1 MEITFDTII
10 NYLSTKKKVFISKVN
25 IIKSIDEFN
34 FDLPMFRIGIMN
46 NYKNKNVSLIQSIL
60 YLINKEYLYLNDDEK
75 IKSGNSLIIEM
86 KNYWKSNYDTDEN
99 FKSNISLIE
108 GEKCL
113 INFEK
118 NIITDYKQLL
128 YVVSFC
134 LKLNFIVLDFEQV
147 KSSVIS
153 YFINDDNINT
163 FRPFIIISKNENDYE
178 PSFNHEKKLLN
189 YDDVINYLTNYNSI
203 QVETLFKTTNETTA
217 NSTSV
222 FINDNIY
229 TFEKL
234 NKMKKA
240 ELMEICDSKGIK
252 YIKKDL
258 KKTLIEKILN

>member
-10 NYLSTKKKVFISKVN
+10 NYLSTKKRDFTNKVN

-75 IKSGNSLIIEM
+75 IKSGNSLIVEM
-86 KNYWKSNYDTDEN
+86 KNYWKSHYDSNEI

-113 INFEK
+113 IDFEK

-134 LKLNFIVLDFEQV
+134 LKTNFIVLDFEKV

-153 YFINDDNINT
+153 YFINNDNINT

-203 QVETLFKTTNETTA
+203 QVETLFKKSDEKI

-222 FINDNIY
+222 FINDNMY